1 MCKGAACAAFHAQEH
16 IVFVEKLVGTTG
28 FEPATPTPPAAVCG
42 LPPVSGPLT
51 LDKRVADSP
60 DFPAG

>member
-28 FEPATPTPPAAVCG
+28 FEPATPTPPAEAMG
-42 LPPVSGPLT
+42 LPAVSVT
-51 LDKRVADSP
+51 TILDTESQISQIFR
-60 DFPAG
+60 